1 MQPKGCD
8 FLLQRRHLLAQGFA
22 QANEIR
28 ALLLVDEDAHR
39 RLAVDAEHRTFRLE
53 TEIDLGDVAELRRA
67 VGDDPRLAQRMDA
80 ARTAIDE
87 HLNAPVLGFQGA
99 DVAHAADLPRNRLH
113 HLLRRRRGGR
123 EPLRI

>member
-1 MQPKGCD
+1 MQAEGRD

-22 QANEIR
+22 QADEIG

-53 TEIDLGDVAELRRA
+53 TEIDLGDMAELGRA
-67 VGDDPRLAQRMDA
+67 VGNDPRLAQRMDA
-80 ARTAIDE
+80 ARTAVDE
-87 HLNAPVLGFQGA
+87 HLQASVLGLQGA
-99 DVAHAADLPRNRLH
+99 DVAHAADLSGNRLH

-123 EPLRI
+123 ETLRI